1 MKNDNTMEIKSE
13 ITNSDKQ
20 ILQVAVDGIN
30 GWSFNP
36 VALVTNGED
45 EYYFIC
51 KVKTVIEDLQ
61 MKMARLYVKMMNT
74 KPRLL
79 SIESIA

>member
-1 MKNDNTMEIKSE
+1 MEMKNE
-13 ITNSDKQ
+13 ITNEEKR
-20 ILQVAVDGIN
+20 ILNIAVDGIN
-30 GWSFNP
+30 GWDFNP

-51 KVKTVIEDLQ
+51 KVKTIIDNLQ
-61 MKMARLYVKMMNT
+61 MKMAKLYVKMMNT

-79 SIESIA
+79 SIETIC

>member
-1 MKNDNTMEIKSE
+1 MEMKNE
-13 ITNSDKQ
+13 ITNEEKI
-20 ILQVAVDGIN
+20 ILNTAVDGIN
-30 GWSFNP
+30 GWDFNP

-51 KVKTVIEDLQ
+51 KVKTIIDNLQ
-61 MKMARLYVKMMNT
+61 MKMAKLYVKMMNT

-79 SIESIA
+79 SIEAIC

>member
-1 MKNDNTMEIKSE
+1 MNNNMEMKNE
-13 ITNSDKQ
+13 ITNEEKT
-20 ILQVAVDGIN
+20 ILNIAVDGIN
-30 GWSFNP
+30 GWDFNP

-51 KVKTVIEDLQ
+51 KVKTMIDNLQ
-61 MKMARLYVKMMNT
+61 MKVAKLYVKMMNR

-79 SIESIA
+79 SIETIC